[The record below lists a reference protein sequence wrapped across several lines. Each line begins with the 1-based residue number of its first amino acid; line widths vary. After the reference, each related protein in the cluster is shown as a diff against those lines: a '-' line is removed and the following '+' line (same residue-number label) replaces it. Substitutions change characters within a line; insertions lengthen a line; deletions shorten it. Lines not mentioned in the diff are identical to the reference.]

1 MDNQS
6 SASINKHAI
15 LYPILAL
22 CLLACGVWIAKQEI
36 AQARAEERSKAHED
50 SIKQIEQQRQEFI
63 SQLEAERKKPA
74 TVQTVTKFLPSPL
87 AVGSEIKV
95 EQLPDSPVP
104 QLVVTGD
111 AQKNLQAI
119 QSMEIDHQEC
129 KQNLDACVKEK
140 EQFKENAKNWESAAK
155 GGSKMHRFMK
165 ALKVVG
171 CAGGGAAIGSLA
183 KWKGAAIGGA
193 AGAATCSIF

>member
-1 MDNQS
+1 M
-6 SASINKHAI
+6 NKLTAHHF
-15 LYPILAL
+15 LYPLLGL

-36 AQARAEERSKAHED
+36 AQTRAEERSKARED
-50 SIKQIEQQRQEFI
+50 SIKQIEQQRQDFI
-63 SQLEAERKKPA
+63 AQLEAERKKPA

-87 AVGSEIKV
+87 AIGSEIKV

-111 AQKNLQAI
+111 AEKNLQAI
-119 QSMEIDHQEC
+119 QDMEIKHLEC
-129 KQNLDACVKEK
+129 DKNLDACGKERDQWK
-140 EQFKENAKNWESAAK
+140 LNSANWESAAK
-155 GGSKMHRFMK
+155 GGSKMHRF
-165 ALKVVG
+165 LKTLKIVG
-171 CAGGGAAIGSLA
+171 CAGGGAALGSLG

>member
-1 MDNQS
+1 MT
-6 SASINKHAI
+6 KHHF
-15 LYPILAL
+15 LYPLLAL

-119 QSMEIDHQEC
+119 QSMEIDHLEC
-129 KQNLDACVKEK
+129 KKNLDACTKERDQWK
-140 EQFKENAKNWESAAK
+140 LNSENWEQAAK
-155 GGSKMHRFMK
+155 GGSKTHRLLK
-165 ALKVVG
+165 VLKVVG
-171 CAGGGAAIGSLA
+171 CAGGGAAVGSLG
-183 KWKGAAIGGA
+183 KWKGAAIGA
-193 AGAATCSIF
+193 SAGAATCSIF